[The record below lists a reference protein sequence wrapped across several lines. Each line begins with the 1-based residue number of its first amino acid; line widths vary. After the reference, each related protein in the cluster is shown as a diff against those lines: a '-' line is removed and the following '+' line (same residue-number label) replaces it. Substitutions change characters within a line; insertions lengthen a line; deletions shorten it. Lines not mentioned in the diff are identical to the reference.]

1 MPQTDTQHTTRNTLE
16 FSIEG
21 MDCADC
27 ARTIEKAVGALP
39 GVGSATVNFGAARLS
54 IQPASDNPDSLAGV
68 VERKVSEAGYRA
80 TPMRAVAALAQVPY
94 WRRERRVVTGA
105 VAAGFAL
112 VAFILSFTS
121 VPAWVINTL
130 FAVSIIIGGLGF
142 ARAGLLALRSMRA
155 DMNLLMTIA
164 VIGAAAI
171 GDWGEAATVVLLFAF
186 GGILQSYTLDRTRG
200 AIRSLM
206 SIAPATALVRRL
218 DRSSG
223 LPMAREIRMPV
234 EDVAVGEAV
243 IIGPGE
249 RLPLDGLV
257 VSGASSV
264 DQSAITGESVPVDVE
279 TGSQVFAGTING
291 HGLLTVK
298 VTKAA
303 GDSTLSHIISMVEEA
318 QGRRAPSQQLVDRF
332 SAVYTPVVIAGALL
346 VAIVPPLLFGQLF
359 SAWFYRALVMLVV
372 ACPCALVIST
382 PVSIVAA
389 IGAATRRGVLIKG
402 GSTLEELGRVRVVA
416 FDKTGT
422 LTMGLPRVVS
432 VDALDGDSTHL
443 LQLAAAAESRSE
455 HPLARAMVHASRESR
470 NGAPLPDGS
479 DFMAFPGLGAR
490 AMIDGQEIYVGN
502 ARFFGEK
509 GISVDGMTSR
519 LEELNAEG
527 KTAVLVGTPTKT
539 LGVIALADSARPEAR
554 LSIEKLHR
562 AGVKEVTMLTGD
574 NPRTAASIASS
585 LGVDSYRAG
594 LLPADKV
601 EAVRRLHDDHGSVA
615 MVGDGINDATALA
628 TADVGIA
635 MGLAGTDAALEVAD
649 VALMSDDLSRLDFA
663 ILLSRRAV
671 RVIKQNI
678 SVSLAVKALAL
689 ILAVVGTLPLW
700 GAILADMGVSL
711 LVTLNGMTLLAYK
724 GD

>member
-1 MPQTDTQHTTRNTLE
+1 MSQPDTQRATHNTLE
-16 FSIEG
+16 FAIEG

-54 IQPASDNPDSLAGV
+54 ILPASGNSNALAGV

-80 TPMRAVAALAQVPY
+80 TPMRAVAALSHVPY
-94 WRRERRVVTGA
+94 WRRERRVLTGA
-105 VAAGFAL
+105 AAAAVAL
-112 VAFILSFTS
+112 VAFILSFTA
-121 VPAWVINTL
+121 VPAWLVNTL
-130 FAVSIIIGGLGF
+130 FAVSIVIGGFGF
-142 ARAGLLALRSMRA
+142 ARAGLLALRSLRA
-155 DMNLLMTIA
+155 DMNLLMTLA

-206 SIAPATALVRRL
+206 KIAPATALVRRI

-223 LPMAREIRMPV
+223 LPMAREMRIPV
-234 EDVAVGEAV
+234 EEVAVGEAV
-243 IIGPGE
+243 LVGPGE
-249 RLPLDGLV
+249 RLPLDGLI
-257 VSGASSV
+257 VSGVSSV
-264 DQSAITGESVPVDVE
+264 DQSPITGESVPVDVE
-279 TGSQVFAGTING
+279 SGSQVFAGTING
-291 HGLLTVK
+291 PGLLTLE

-303 GDSTLSHIISMVEEA
+303 GDSTLSRIISMVEEA

-332 SAVYTPVVIAGALL
+332 SAIYTPVVIVGALL

-359 SAWFYRALVMLVV
+359 SVWFYRGLVLLVV

-422 LTMGLPRVVS
+422 LTMGVPQVVS
-432 VDALDGDSTHL
+432 VDALDGNSARL

-455 HPLARAMVHASRESR
+455 HPLARAIVHASRASR
-470 NGAPLPDGS
+470 HDPVSTHGS
-479 DFMAFPGLGAR
+479 DFTAFPGLGAR
-490 AMIDGQEIYVGN
+490 ALIDGQEIYVGSV
-502 ARFFGEK
+502 RFFGEK
-509 GISVDGMTSR
+509 GIPLDGVTSR

-527 KTAVLVGTPTKT
+527 KTAVLVGTPTMT
-539 LGVIALADSARPEAR
+539 LGVIALADSPRPDARA
-554 LSIEKLHR
+554 SIEKLHR
-562 AGVKEVTMLTGD
+562 AGVKEVAMLTGD

-585 LGVDSYRAG
+585 LGIDSYRAG

-601 EAVRRLHDDHGSVA
+601 EAIRRLHDEQGSVA
-615 MVGDGINDATALA
+615 MVGDGINDAPALA

-635 MGLAGTDAALEVAD
+635 MGIAGTDAALEVAD

-678 SVSLAVKALAL
+678 SVSLVVKALAL
-689 ILAVVGTLPLW
+689 VLAVVGTLPLW